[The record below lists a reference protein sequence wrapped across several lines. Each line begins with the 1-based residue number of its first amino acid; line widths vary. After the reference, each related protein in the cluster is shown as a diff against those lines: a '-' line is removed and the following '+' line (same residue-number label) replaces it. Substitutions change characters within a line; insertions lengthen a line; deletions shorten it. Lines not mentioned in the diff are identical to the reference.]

1 MSIIQK
7 TSPLDFDISLNS
19 PPASIISRPR
29 FTTRLGSRLSTV
41 TMTWKLCERCSPLR
55 LNVEKFLVKNDKSS
69 DARPSVQS
77 LQLANERYFLGSL
90 EEISRETDATCQLC
104 ALVSHAVPD
113 PKPPHTNGAA
123 CHLVWE
129 IDGRKSVDAEAK
141 GEKRTRRLR
150 VCWDHPDLR
159 QYESNLVLAA
169 PASYDNSDV
178 DYRGLLNKE
187 TEFLGRRLGSKESK
201 RNLIR
206 ELLRLCERYHDH
218 RCTGKLGIEDDFHE
232 TLMEPYFGV
241 IDIENDNLVPLPFKE
256 NGDQLEFESYAT
268 VSYVWGKSGSREHTT
283 KITNIQSRRKSGG
296 LASVIKTL
304 PKALQQSIRLVQ
316 ELGIRYIWIDAIC
329 IVQDSSH
336 SWNLNARAMHLVYGN
351 AIFTLCAADGLDAR
365 TGLLALDQDHQP
377 AQFIATSADGAHLML
392 HQPPE
397 VSIEAS
403 QWNKRAWTFQ
413 ERLLSKRCLIF
424 TGGRVYFQCRSTG
437 MSEDIFADRGG
448 RGWSLDLLRSP
459 LQMLSQLRLRA
470 LWFYAH
476 CVSLYTLRELYEPF
490 DILSAFSGMCKLM
503 EYTMHSPFIFGLPT
517 SHFDFALLWQPISRS
532 SRLAMPKH
540 SDEQKYKDMKFPSW
554 SWCGWESDGIQYALE
569 MVDGCLTDIHA
580 WLVGHTWIDWH
591 IRDGHG
597 TLRRVWDESWAKED
611 ESVNVTWKGY
621 KVRSDETLE
630 DDSDLGP
637 PPPLRPPQPPQR
649 PPPPPP
655 RTLEPWRPSEY
666 VRNFSNRV
674 SAQPRRIE
682 RRERTK
688 SPPKERHSRGARQ
701 GANVVSTPIS
711 DQRRQGNW
719 RERTK
724 RREESDSDSDSESDS
739 ETDKSEIEESAR
751 DNYGRPRQGPG
762 MSASLKKP
770 REDFTLT
777 LPEDPYHVRKSS
789 TSNSTGPG
797 REFSD
802 QVFLQFFTWHASF
815 HVVPTT
821 AETGGGGLG
830 LELRRCHIMDQRG
843 DKCGSIVV
851 DAEWLQRQQRGE
863 VIENGTKDGQ
873 EDKTE
878 KTEFEFIA
886 ISEAKAFTKEE
897 FPDWTYYIPKERVDS
912 EWDLFY
918 VLLVEHFPIEGFYRR
933 VALGKVF
940 KAAFALSDDEWIEF
954 ILG

>member
-1 MSIIQK
+1 M
-7 TSPLDFDISLNS
+7 
-19 PPASIISRPR
+19 
-29 FTTRLGSRLSTV
+29 
-41 TMTWKLCERCSPLR
+41 
-55 LNVEKFLVKNDKSS
+55 VKNDNSS

-77 LQLANERYFLGSL
+77 LQLANERYFLGTL
-90 EEISRETDATCQLC
+90 EEICTETDATCQLC
-104 ALVSHAVPD
+104 ALVSHTVPD
-113 PKPPHTNGAA
+113 PKSPNTNGTA
-123 CHLVWE
+123 CYLVWE
-129 IDGRKSVDAEAK
+129 IDGRTSVDAEAK
-141 GEKRTRRLR
+141 EEKRTRRLR

-159 QYESNLVLAA
+159 QYESYLVLAA
-169 PASYDNSDV
+169 PASYDHSDV

-187 TEFLGRRLGSKESK
+187 TEFLGRHLGSKESK
-201 RNLIR
+201 KNFMR
-206 ELLRLCERYHDH
+206 ELLRLCERYHDS
-218 RCTGKLGIEDDFHE
+218 RCTSKLGIENDFHE
-232 TLMEPYFGV
+232 TLLEPYFGV

-256 NGDQLEFESYAT
+256 NGNQLEFGSYAT

-283 KITNIQSRRKSGG
+283 KIANIQSRRKSGG
-296 LASVIKTL
+296 LASVINTL

-316 ELGIRYIWIDAIC
+316 ELGIRYIWVDALC

-336 SWNLNARAMHLVYGN
+336 SWNLNARAMHLIYGN

-365 TGLLALDQDHQP
+365 DGLLALDQDHQP
-377 AQFIATSADGAHLML
+377 AQFIATSASGAHLML

-397 VSIEAS
+397 ASIEAS

-476 CVSLYTLRELYEPF
+476 CVSLYTRRELYEPF

-517 SHFDFALLWQPISRS
+517 SHFDFAVLWQPISRS
-532 SRLAMPKH
+532 SRLTMPKH
-540 SDEQKYKDMKFPSW
+540 SNEQKYKDMKFPSW
-554 SWCGWESDGIQYALE
+554 SWCGWESSGIQYALE

-580 WLVGHTWIDWH
+580 WLVGNTWIDWH

-611 ESVNVTWKGY
+611 ETLNQTWKGY
-621 KVRSDETLE
+621 NARSDETLE
-630 DDSDLGP
+630 DDSDPEP
-637 PPPLRPPQPPQR
+637 PPSRKREARYDRPPQPPSRKQEVWYGGSPLR
-649 PPPPPP
+649 PLTAKPLK
-655 RTLEPWRPSEY
+655 RSQKASIRVQKEPITSETTKIR
-666 VRNFSNRV
+666 VGTNRV
-674 SAQPRRIE
+674 SAQRQKIE
-682 RRERTK
+682 RRK
-688 SPPKERHSRGARQ
+688 H
-701 GANVVSTPIS
+701 
-711 DQRRQGNW
+711 
-719 RERTK
+719 TK
-724 RREESDSDSDSESDS
+724 RRQDSDSERYS
-739 ETDKSEIEESAR
+739 ESSSESNPESDKSETEVSTH

-789 TSNSTGPG
+789 ASKSAGPG

-802 QVFLQFFTWHASF
+802 QIFLQFFTWHASF
-815 HVVPTT
+815 HVVPCTT
-821 AETGGGGLG
+821 TVAGDGGLG
-830 LELRRCHIMDQRG
+830 LGLRRCHIMDQRG

-851 DAEWLQRQQRGE
+851 DAEWLEKEQRGDAL
-863 VIENGTKDGQ
+863 VNGTTGDQG
-873 EDKTE
+873 DKTE
-878 KTEFEFIA
+878 NTEFEFIA

-940 KAAFALSDDEWIEF
+940 KTAFALSDDEWMEF